1 MDLELNTVYI
11 WYVVSFSMFAAIVWK
26 YGKPALLSYIDNR
39 IEAIREEINTAE
51 SLRTEAHELLAQYQR
66 KHRDAVQEAEGIIT
80 TAKKHAEEIKV
91 QAEAD
96 IEQTIAR
103 REKQL
108 QERISRMEANAI
120 DEIKKHTA
128 NLAIEAT
135 AEIIADKLDKKAN
148 QALVDQSI
156 QAIGQKLH

>member
-1 MDLELNTVYI
+1 MDFLLDTNFWYLVTFLMFFTVI
-11 WYVVSFSMFAAIVWK
+11 WK
-26 YGKPALLSYIDNR
+26 YGKPAILNYIDNR
-39 IEAIREEINTAE
+39 IASIREEIETAE

-66 KHRDAVQEAEGIIT
+66 KHRDAVKEADEIIKNAENSAKDIKAKAEAEI
-80 TAKKHAEEIKV
+80 EEV
-91 QAEAD
+91 
-96 IEQTIAR
+96 IAR
-103 REKQL
+103 REAQL
-108 QERISRMEANAI
+108 EERISRMEVTAI
-120 DEIKKHTA
+120 EEIKAHTA

>member
-1 MDLELNTVYI
+1 MDFLLDTYF
-11 WYVVSFSMFAAIVWK
+11 WYLVSFLMFFVIIWK
-26 YGKPALLSYIDNR
+26 YGKPALLNYIDNR
-39 IEAIREEINTAE
+39 IASIREEIETAE

-66 KHRDAVQEAEGIIT
+66 KHRDAVQEAEEIIK
-80 TAKKHAEEIKV
+80 TAKKSAKDLKAS
-91 QAEAD
+91 AEAE
-96 IEQTIAR
+96 IEETISRREAQLEERIAR
-103 REKQL
+103 
-108 QERISRMEANAI
+108 MEVAAI
-120 DEIKKHTA
+120 EDIKTHTA